1 MYRAKAQGKGRYHVF
16 TAADVLDDHAVGR
29 VSDATGR
36 AVRRGLSF
44 RKPGVTKPQMGH
56 AAFGQ
61 EAG

>member
-16 TAADVLDDHAVGR
+16 TAADVLDDQAAVGR
-29 VSDATGR
+29 VSDATAR

-44 RKPGVTKPQMGH
+44 RKPAVGR

-61 EAG
+61 EPG